1 MLHRPRAGVSPST
14 IARAEAPLATADAA
28 ITTLKT
34 VQVMKETA
42 KAAAEKA
49 AAVQT
54 AEARADHYAS
64 LAKGTADTGL
74 SRYYAQRA
82 IEARQKASSIR
93 DNPEASLDA
102 REAKAKAFEDQAS
115 LWLKQADSNEFNAGL
130 RAYYR
135 DKAFE
140 ARREAARLRGED
152 APE

>member
-1 MLHRPRAGVSPST
+1 
-14 IARAEAPLATADAA
+14 
-28 ITTLKT
+28 
-34 VQVMKETA
+34 MKETA
-42 KAAAEKA
+42 MAAAEKA
-49 AAVQT
+49 AKVQA

-82 IEARQKASSIR
+82 TEARQKASSIR
-93 DNPEASLDA
+93 DAPEASLDA

-115 LWLKQADSNEFNAGL
+115 LWRKQADSNEFNAEL

-152 APE
+152 FLE